1 MLAQIFSLCGE
12 ENKFHPI
19 LQNPGRLDRIVKI
32 LRFCIWDIYVLLVVT
47 RVVWLQ
53 GKVLDVLFLQV
64 NKVAVIEVAVISIK
78 DKYLIVG
85 RVFAE
90 DSGEL
95 GPGFKPPVSI
105 HIPIWCGGLSNLV
118 GC

>member
-1 MLAQIFSLCGE
+1 MLAPIFSLCGE
-12 ENKFHPI
+12 ENKLHPI

-32 LRFCIWDIYVLLVVT
+32 LRFCIGDIAVVLVVT

-53 GKVLDVLFLQV
+53 GNGLNVLVLQI
-64 NKVAVIEVAVISIK
+64 NRGAVIEVAVISIK
-78 DKYLIVG
+78 GKYFIVG
-85 RVFAE
+85 RGFAE

-105 HIPIWCGGLSNLV
+105 HTPIWCGGLSNPV
-118 GC
+118 GW